1 MDHSKAVTLE
11 KMDSLK
17 GTHLM
22 AKPIGPL
29 CNLDCSYCFYLEKE
43 AFFHKNERFRMSDAV
58 LEAYV
63 QRYIDAQET
72 PVVEFTWQGGE
83 PTLMGVDFFR
93 RAVHLQKAHARDKT
107 VHNTLQT
114 NATLIDAEWAQF
126 LAEEKFLV
134 GVSLDG
140 PKHLHDVHRYDKQGR
155 SSFDATVNG
164 LQRLLQA
171 GVECNVLVT
180 VSREVSQ
187 EPLQVYAF
195 LKSLGVRYIQFNP
208 VVERVTSPDEKKI
221 GLFFSRPPNL
231 SAATPVDA
239 PFADR
244 VTAPHVSASSV
255 EAHAY
260 GDFLIAIYDQWV
272 RHDVGDVHVIN
283 FDWALAAWC
292 QVPVG
297 VCLFSKRCGKAAIVE
312 HDGSVYSCDH
322 FMYPEYRLGNLKK
335 DDLATLMQSPK
346 QQRFGA
352 AKEERLPAVCR
363 SCTYQF
369 ACHGECPKNRFATAP
384 DGEYG
389 LNYLCPS
396 YLKYFK
402 HITQSMNGMAK
413 LLEHRQPA
421 SMIKEAFKSP
431 LIVKI

>member
-1 MDHSKAVTLE
+1 M
-11 KMDSLK
+11 
-17 GTHLM
+17 
-22 AKPIGPL
+22 
-29 CNLDCSYCFYLEKE
+29 
-43 AFFHKNERFRMSDAV
+43 
-58 LEAYV
+58 
-63 QRYIDAQET
+63 
-72 PVVEFTWQGGE
+72 
-83 PTLMGVDFFR
+83 
-93 RAVHLQKAHARDKT
+93 HLQKAHARDKT